1 MTQFLYHFLPNH
13 REQCIGMIVS
23 LQGVN
28 FTSQQAEHIFEMLA
42 LMEMLFARLVI
53 TNLTVILTCGHSVIL
68 ALFFDWEI
76 YFTPEQTFLHQNL
89 YGMENGVKI

>member
-1 MTQFLYHFLPNH
+1 MV
-13 REQCIGMIVS
+13 IS

-28 FTSQQAEHIFEMLA
+28 FTSQQARVKHRLKVSEYIFEMLA
-42 LMEMLFARLVI
+42 LMGMLLVSFRSSRDHQS
-53 TNLTVILTCGHSVIL
+53 CCRGQSVIL

-89 YGMENGVKI
+89 YTHPYNILKIV